1 MPESGDTS
9 DNLMPAPRP
18 KDPHYV
24 VHVPRLALR
33 VGATAFGAGLLLFVL
48 VWWSGRDKAF
58 YTAPSVESSAP
69 LAELEP
75 LPGPM
80 PAGDGASDM
89 PDAGAPSEP
98 RPQLVEDAAPSPP
111 PQPSPTDEGFTPAP
125 GTDAG
130 RPRDTGLASAPTT
143 QPVPL
148 SGNTPPPRYPPAA
161 LRRRQSGT
169 VLVRVEVDTSG
180 RPAGVEVEQHSG
192 FRELDRAA
200 LEAVRGWRFQPA
212 QRDGQPVPG
221 SLVIPIDFR
230 LE

>member
-1 MPESGDTS
+1 
-9 DNLMPAPRP
+9 MPAPRP
-18 KDPHYV
+18 KAPHYV
-24 VHVPRLALR
+24 FHVPRLALR
-33 VGATAFGAGLLLFVL
+33 VGAIAFGVGMLLFVL
-48 VWWSGRDKAF
+48 VWWSGRDKNF

-75 LPGPM
+75 LPEPL

-89 PDAGAPSEP
+89 PDAGAPSQP
-98 RPQLVEDAAPSPP
+98 RPRLVEDDTPEPA
-111 PQPSPTDEGFTPAP
+111 PQPSPVDERFTPAP
-125 GTDAG
+125 GTDTSRLPAAG
-130 RPRDTGLASAPTT
+130 VASSPTD

-148 SGNTPPPRYPPAA
+148 SGRTPWPRYPPAA
-161 LRRRQSGT
+161 LRRRESGT

-180 RPAGVEVEQHSG
+180 RPAGVALEQRSG
-192 FRELDRAA
+192 SRELDRAA
-200 LEAVRGWRFQPA
+200 LEAVREWRFQPA